1 MSNRYLDKISK
12 TRHCVNGVPMASACE
27 CVYFNRHDDEPDE
40 HENEDGSYNQIGVT
54 LEEGEVSLY
63 VDGVFKFG
71 PIRGRA
77 TITLK

>member
-1 MSNRYLDKISK
+1 
-12 TRHCVNGVPMASACE
+12 MASACE
-27 CVYFNRHDDEPDE
+27 CVYFNRNDEPDE
-40 HENEDGSYNQIGVT
+40 DGLCGEIDID

>member
-1 MSNRYLDKISK
+1 MSNRYLDSISK

-27 CVYFNRHDDEPDE
+27 CVYFNRNDEPDE
-40 HENEDGSYNQIGVT
+40 DGLCGEIDID

>member
-1 MSNRYLDKISK
+1 MSNRYLDKISQ
-12 TRHCVNGVPMASACE
+12 TRHCVNGVPMASAYE
-27 CVYFNRHDDEPDE
+27 CVYFNRNDEPDE
-40 HENEDGSYNQIGVT
+40 CENEDGSYNEIGVT

>member
-27 CVYFNRHDDEPDE
+27 CVYFNQHDDEPDE

-54 LEEGEVSLY
+54 LEEGEVSLH